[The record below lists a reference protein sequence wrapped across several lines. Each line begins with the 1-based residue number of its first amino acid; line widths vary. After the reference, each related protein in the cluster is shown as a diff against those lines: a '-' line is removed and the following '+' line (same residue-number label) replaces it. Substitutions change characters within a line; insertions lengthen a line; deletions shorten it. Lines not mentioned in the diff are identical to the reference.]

1 LRNERLNCPYLL
13 RVFDGF
19 ANVNAYKLV
28 REQRKDAYIRREQ
41 ASLALMIKVVKAYLN
56 MANAEAE
63 MVLAEK
69 FQSVASKRFAEIE
82 EKWREGLISS
92 SEMLSVTAER
102 DNAQMQKMAA
112 RFQHQISI
120 ATLINAMGK
129 TDTSVEEQNNE
140 D

>member
-1 LRNERLNCPYLL
+1 MTGLAGTL

-19 ANVNAYKLV
+19 ANINAYKLV

-41 ASLALMIKVVKAYLN
+41 VSLALMIKVVKAHLN
-56 MANAEAE
+56 MTNAEAE

-69 FQSVASKRFAEIE
+69 FQGVASKRFAEIE
-82 EKWREGLISS
+82 EKWREGLVSS

-102 DNAQMQKMAA
+102 DSTKMQTMAA